1 MSDSQLI
8 HELID
13 QILLVRSPEFGARLK
28 QRLNE
33 VLTKRGEDRFN
44 ERALGFRK
52 FSDFLESQ
60 PLRWTIERSQT
71 GGDISVSLRSAPAA
85 KLGPVSTIT
94 APTNAAT
101 FRNDVWQAFVNPDPK
116 RKRFLS
122 RNDLTVK
129 HFVVGDL
136 DSPALHL
143 INASPQKFAEIN
155 PVDGTSQTTWMKEFL
170 GSLPLQLRD
179 RAPIEAMIG
188 VEYTSSINVAFTRAL
203 GSHGDA
209 WRRYRTDRIAALI
222 DQWAEKAG
230 LSPASLR
237 KPADL
242 AQTGDPTSQPPKT
255 PDVRTKIHKLME
267 LVSEDDLERLILPAL
282 LTTISLRANK

>member
-8 HELID
+8 QELID
-13 QILLVRSPEFGARLK
+13 QILLAHSPEFGARLK

-60 PLRWTIERSQT
+60 PLRWTIERSQN
-71 GGDISVSLRSAPAA
+71 GGDILVRTAPTA
-85 KLGPVSTIT
+85 KLRPVSTIT

-122 RNDLTVK
+122 LNDLTVK
-129 HFVVGDL
+129 HFVAGDL
-136 DSPALHL
+136 DSPKLHL
-143 INASPQKFAEIN
+143 INASPQNFAEIN
-155 PVDGTSQTTWMKEFL
+155 PVDRTSQTTWMKEFL
-170 GSLPLQLRD
+170 DGLPLQLRD

-203 GSHGDA
+203 GSHGNA
-209 WRRYRTDRIAALI
+209 WRRYRTDRIATLI

-242 AQTGDPTSQPPKT
+242 AQTGDPASRPPKT